1 MRIPVFTRK
10 VKVVTAE
17 VECANVVTKEF
28 EIQTVKFCAERTFD
42 IDKTRAVEKRV
53 NALLGADSKFIRV
66 VNVSA
71 ESLTMAITVDN
82 FYRNAYVVEDKIK
95 TESTQSKEAL
105 N

>member
-17 VECANVVTKEF
+17 IECANVETKEF
-28 EIQTVKFCAERTFD
+28 EIVAVKFCAERTFN
-42 IDKTRAVEKRV
+42 IDKTREVEKRV
-53 NALLGADSKFIRV
+53 NTLLDDKHKFIRL

-71 ESLTMAITVDN
+71 ESLTMAITMDN
-82 FYRNAYVVEDKIK
+82 FYKNAYIVEHKINVQ
-95 TESTQSKEAL
+95 EEL